1 MWGIGRQIEWKIDD
15 WTTIITI
22 KTTTKNW
29 ISRER
34 NNNNNNKHYS
44 YTKYIRQILFNAML
58 YFLLWFFLRVEL
70 FFFFFT
76 HVQISQIVTLYALL
90 MPASMR
96 ASSRTQAR
104 SNVWGSFNSLIGW
117 RFYCCCYFTSRCYA
131 LRCMFSFEY
140 E

>member
-22 KTTTKNW
+22 KTTTKNR

-70 FFFFFT
+70 FFFFT